1 MNASSS
7 LPEDSMTST
16 PSYLVISLALM
27 QREHQRLDAA
37 AIRLRSRAI
46 PVEQLYELRQQWQ
59 ATLGFLA
66 HLPPLLASLD
76 RLIEQYEHGNVA
88 EAAYGDVLYQ
98 IAVYRNAGWK
108 CLEQQYGHLGHYL
121 DTKGILRASY
131 LQLFT
136 STFEASAPLTCQ
148 DAAELLQRL
157 HPQWCAGLRSEMCR
171 EVFEQNQK
179 MLSGTLARYMLRSIA
194 GSMGVTVYGSNSMN
208 QAVTASRHQPTQ

>member
-1 MNASSS
+1 MNASLS

-27 QREHQRLDAA
+27 QREHQRLDVSAR
-37 AIRLRSRAI
+37 RLRSRAI

-59 ATLGFLA
+59 TTLGFLA

-121 DTKGILRASY
+121 DTKGILRDSY

-148 DAAELLQRL
+148 EAAELLQGL

-171 EVFEQNQK
+171 EVFERNQK
-179 MLSGTLARYMLRSIA
+179 ILSGTLARYMLLSMA
-194 GSMGVTVYGSNSMN
+194 GSMDVIMQDSNGMN
-208 QAVTASRHQPTQ
+208 QAATASRR

>member
-27 QREHQRLDAA
+27 QREHQRLDVSAR
-37 AIRLRSRAI
+37 RLRSRAI

-59 ATLGFLA
+59 TTLGFLA

-148 DAAELLQRL
+148 EAAELLQGL

-171 EVFEQNQK
+171 EVFERNQK
-179 MLSGTLARYMLRSIA
+179 ILSGTLARYMLRSMA
-194 GSMGVTVYGSNSMN
+194 GSMGVTVHDSNGMN
-208 QAVTASRHQPTQ
+208 QAVSASRHQPTQ

>member
-1 MNASSS
+1 MNAFSPLS
-7 LPEDSMTST
+7 EDSMTST

-27 QREHQRLDAA
+27 QREHQRLDVAA
-37 AIRLRSRAI
+37 MRLRSRVI

-59 ATLGFLA
+59 TTLGFLA

-76 RLIEQYEHGNVA
+76 RLIEQYEHGN

-136 STFEASAPLTCQ
+136 DTFEAGTPLSSQESA
-148 DAAELLQRL
+148 DLLQRL
-157 HPQWCAGLRSEMCR
+157 HPQWCGGAWAEACR
-171 EVFEQNQK
+171 EIHERNQK
-179 MLSGTLARYMLRSIA
+179 ALSGTLARYMLRSMA
-194 GSMGVTVYGSNSMN
+194 GSMGVTVHDSNGMN
-208 QAVTASRHQPTQ
+208 QAVSASRHQPTQ

>member
-1 MNASSS
+1 MNASLS

-16 PSYLVISLALM
+16 PSYLVISLVLM

-37 AIRLRSRAI
+37 AIRLRSHAI

-59 ATLGFLA
+59 TTLGFLA

-76 RLIEQYEHGNVA
+76 RLIEQYEHGNVD

-148 DAAELLQRL
+148 EAAELLQRL
-157 HPQWCAGLRSEMCR
+157 HSQWCAGLRSEMCR
-171 EVFEQNQK
+171 EVFERNQK
-179 MLSGTLARYMLRSIA
+179 MLSATLARYMLRSMA
-194 GSMGVTVYGSNSMN
+194 GSMGVTVHDSNGMN
-208 QAVTASRHQPTQ
+208 QAVSASRHQPTQ

>member
-1 MNASSS
+1 MNASLS

-27 QREHQRLDAA
+27 QREHQRLGVSAM
-37 AIRLRSRAI
+37 RLRSRAI
-46 PVEQLYELRQQWQ
+46 PVEQLYELRKQWQ
-59 ATLGFLA
+59 TTLGFLA

-121 DTKGILRASY
+121 DTKGILRDSY

-148 DAAELLQRL
+148 EAAELLQGL

-171 EVFEQNQK
+171 EVFERNQK
-179 MLSGTLARYMLRSIA
+179 ILSGTLARYMLLSMA
-194 GSMGVTVYGSNSMN
+194 GSMDVIMQDSNGMN
-208 QAVTASRHQPTQ
+208 QAATASRR

>member
-1 MNASSS
+1 MNTSLS
-7 LPEDSMTST
+7 LPEDSMTSN

-136 STFEASAPLTCQ
+136 STFEASALLTCQ
-148 DAAELLQRL
+148 EAAELLQRL
-157 HPQWCAGLRSEMCR
+157 HSQWCAGLQSEMCR
-171 EVFEQNQK
+171 EVFERNQK
-179 MLSGTLARYMLRSIA
+179 MLSATLARYMLRSMA
-194 GSMGVTVYGSNSMN
+194 GSMGVEMQANNNMN
-208 QAVTASRHQPTQ
+208 QAMTASRCQPTQ